1 MAAFVD
7 HHAARTC
14 VFTPEID
21 TTGQS
26 SKLPE
31 VEAAWILGS
40 QLIEQLRGIQ
50 VWTAFEPSFNQGPD
64 QCKSMYSPDVSSG
77 QVLSL
82 KFAAPFDFNIQ
93 LRRRRSN
100 GGGDGWFVSLRSCF
114 RLRRQPS
121 CCNGGEGN
129 NF

>member
-1 MAAFVD
+1 MAAFAD

-26 SKLPE
+26 SQLPE

-40 QLIEQLRGIQ
+40 QLIEQLRSIQ
-50 VWTAFEPSFNQGPD
+50 VWTTFEPSFDQRPD

-82 KFAAPFDFNIQ
+82 NFAAPFDFNIQ

-100 GGGDGWFVSLRSCF
+100 DGGDCCFASL
-114 RLRRQPS
+114 
-121 CCNGGEGN
+121 
-129 NF
+129 